1 MSRESREILHQEAG
15 RNFLSGVYFFNETE
29 NTIEIIE
36 RDKKKIYGVKDGKIT
51 LLNTIKGEVNMQ
63 IVYSYNFSENEV

>member
-1 MSRESREILHQEAG
+1 MSRESRETLHHEGG
-15 RNFLSGVYFFNETE
+15 RNFLSGVYLFNEAE

-51 LLNTIKGEVNMQ
+51 LLNTINGQVNM
-63 IVYSYNFSENEV
+63 

>member
-15 RNFLSGVYFFNETE
+15 RDFLSGVYFFNETE

-36 RDKKKIYGVKDGKIT
+36 RDKKKIYGVKDGK
-51 LLNTIKGEVNMQ
+51 KH
-63 IVYSYNFSENEV
+63 Y